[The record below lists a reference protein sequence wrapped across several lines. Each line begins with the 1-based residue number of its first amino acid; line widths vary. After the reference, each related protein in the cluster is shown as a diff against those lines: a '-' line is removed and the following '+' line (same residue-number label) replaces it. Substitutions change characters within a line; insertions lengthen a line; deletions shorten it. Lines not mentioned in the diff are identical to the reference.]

1 LARIKIDDLY
11 GYLDRSGNL
20 VIKNQYFSA
29 ADFDHDLAFVMTDD
43 GIAYIDTKGAV
54 VWKSAPRPKLQ
65 LKQ

>member
-1 LARIKIDDLY
+1 MEIRAPAETPTEVIAAV
-11 GYLDRSGNL
+11 

-65 LKQ
+65 LK